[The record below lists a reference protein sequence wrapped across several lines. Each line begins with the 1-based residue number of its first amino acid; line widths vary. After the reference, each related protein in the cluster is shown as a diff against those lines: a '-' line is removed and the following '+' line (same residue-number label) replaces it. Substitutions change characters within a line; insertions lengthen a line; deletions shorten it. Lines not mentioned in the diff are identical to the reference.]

1 MIGGVPLFCAT
12 AQQPTGSAQPPT
24 ASAQPAVGSAQPT
37 AGSPQAPVG
46 PTLTE
51 EQRQRLFDRLSEL
64 LDEEGRRIG
73 DFTAGGA
80 GFRIADTDFGTLN
93 FSVWSY
99 VRYLN
104 QKDLDETYTDSFGR
118 TKTLDLRNDLQLNK
132 VNLYFKGWIYDPKFS
147 YMFFVWTQ
155 NAQMGDGAQ
164 VVLGGGLDYSFRQE
178 LNVGAGV
185 TQNPGTRSLRGTFPF
200 WNRIDTRMIADEYHR
215 PSYTTGL
222 YVYGNVGDTIQYK
235 AVLGNNLSQLG
246 VNAVQLDGEFNT
258 FSSSLTWSPQGEF
271 GARQGW
277 GDFEFHDELVTNVGL
292 GLTRSREDRQS
303 QPGEDTIENSQIRL
317 SDGTRLFEDDAFGT
331 GGRVNKATYRM
342 ASLDAAAKI
351 RGWDFSGGYYAR
363 WVDDFDTEGFI
374 PVDKLHDWGYQIQV
388 SKMIL
393 PEKLQAYVGYSKI
406 MGEYGDPRDHVLGI
420 NWYPFKQRLL
430 RMNTELMYLK
440 NSPVGYPSV
449 PMLVG
454 GNGTVFMTSLEMVF

>member
-1 MIGGVPLFCAT
+1 LFCAT
-12 AQQPTGSAQPPT
+12 AQQPTGSATPSAAAQP
-24 ASAQPAVGSAQPT
+24 SAQ
-37 AGSPQAPVG
+37 SPGAPVG

-80 GFRIADTDFGTLN
+80 GFRVADTDFGTFN
-93 FSVWSY
+93 FSIWTY
-99 VRYLN
+99 ARYLN
-104 QKDLDETYTDSFGR
+104 QESLDETYTDSFGR

-147 YMFFVWTQ
+147 YMLFAWTQ

-164 VVLGGGLDYSFRQE
+164 VVIGGGLDYSFRTQ

-185 TQNPGTRSLRGTFPF
+185 TQNPGTRSLRGTFPY
-200 WNRIDTRMIADEYHR
+200 WHRVDTRLIADEYHR

-222 YVYGNVGDTIQYK
+222 YVYGNLRENQNLQYK
-235 AVLGNNLSQLG
+235 VVLGNNLSQLG
-246 VNAVQLDGEFNT
+246 VNAVQLDGDFNT
-258 FSSSLTWSPQGEF
+258 LSASLNWSPQGEF
-271 GARQGW
+271 GPRSGW
-277 GDFEFHDELVTNVGL
+277 GDFEYHDELVTNFGL
-292 GLTRSREDRQS
+292 GVTRSTEDRQS
-303 QPGEDTIENSQIRL
+303 QPGEESIENSQIRL
-317 SDGTRLFEDDAFGT
+317 SDGTRLFEDGAFGT
-331 GGRVNKATYRM
+331 VGRVNRALYRM
-342 ASLDAAAKI
+342 ASIDASAKM

-363 WVDDFDTEGFI
+363 WVDDFETEGFV
-374 PVDKLHDWGYQIQV
+374 PVDKLHDWGYQVQI
-388 SKMIL
+388 SKMVL
-393 PEKLQAYVGYSKI
+393 PEKLQVYLGYSKI

-420 NWYPFKQRLL
+420 NWFPFKQRLL